1 MATLHLICGLPS
13 AGKTTYSAS
22 LSATTTGVHFE
33 LDHWLLTAFDRY
45 AIDAVGND
53 EHLRRVIACRKLI
66 WGVAEA
72 FLHRNVDVI
81 LDDGFFLRAHR
92 LHYAAMAEK
101 IGSDVTV
108 HFLNPPEAIIE
119 ARLKKR
125 DHALPPGNFKI
136 GPSLLL
142 QFSRW
147 FEAPSTDE
155 GLRIIEINCSSN
167 NGLAA

>member
-22 LSATTTGVHFE
+22 LADTTTGVHFA
-33 LDHWLLTAFDRY
+33 LDHWLITAFGPY
-45 AIDAVGND
+45 AIDVVGND
-53 EHLRRVIACRKLI
+53 EHVRRVIACRKLI
-66 WGVAEA
+66 WSVAEE
-72 FLHRNVDVI
+72 LLPRNIDVI

-92 LHYAAMAEK
+92 LHYAALAEK
-101 IGSDVTV
+101 IDSDVTV
-108 HFLNPPEAIIE
+108 HFVNTSADIIE

-125 DHALPPGNFKI
+125 NQALPQDNFKI

-142 QFSRW
+142 EYSRW

-155 GLRIIEINCSSN
+155 GLRIVETNSDSDGN
-167 NGLAA
+167 STA